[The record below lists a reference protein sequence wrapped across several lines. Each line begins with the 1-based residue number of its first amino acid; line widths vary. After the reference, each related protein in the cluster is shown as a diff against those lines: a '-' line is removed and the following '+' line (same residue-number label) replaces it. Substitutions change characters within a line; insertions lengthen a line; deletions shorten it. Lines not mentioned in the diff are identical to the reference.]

1 MHGERSSALRA
12 GSISDTPSLAGYTFV
27 DFRLRSSTRR
37 FSMRFVDLRLRSYTC
52 RKRVGEDMNVETIEI
67 TKVSKSSKQRPVKTR
82 TVSTRVTEAEY
93 SALQEQAWSA
103 GKTVCDWA
111 RECIVQRLEESPR
124 KLEEHL
130 FTELVGIQL
139 LLMNTLGPI
148 ARGERLAADEVAAVF
163 REVQARKARK
173 AQEILNKRL
182 ARDVEAR
189 DNMPTGARTAIS

>member
-1 MHGERSSALRA
+1 MSAQITER
-12 GSISDTPSLAGYTFV
+12 V
-27 DFRLRSSTRR
+27 
-37 FSMRFVDLRLRSYTC
+37 
-52 RKRVGEDMNVETIEI
+52 RVT
-67 TKVSKSSKQRPVKTR
+67 KSSNRRPARTR

-93 SALQEQAWSA
+93 IALQEQAWLA

-111 RECIVQRLEESPR
+111 RECIVQQLERGPR

-148 ARGERLAADEVAAVF
+148 VRGERMAAEQVAAVF

-182 ARDVEAR
+182 DRDIDARDSTQ
-189 DNMPTGARTAIS
+189 TGARTPKS

>member
-1 MHGERSSALRA
+1 
-12 GSISDTPSLAGYTFV
+12 
-27 DFRLRSSTRR
+27 
-37 FSMRFVDLRLRSYTC
+37 
-52 RKRVGEDMNVETIEI
+52 MNAQVTEMT
-67 TKVSKSSKQRPVKTR
+67 KSSNRRAVRTR
-82 TVSTRVTEAEY
+82 TVSTRVTEAQY
-93 SALQEQAWSA
+93 AALQEQAWSA

-111 RECIVQRLEESPR
+111 RECIVQGLEKSPR

-130 FTELVGIQL
+130 FTELVGIHL

-148 ARGERLAADEVAAVF
+148 VRGERMAAEEVAAVF

>member
-1 MHGERSSALRA
+1 MG
-12 GSISDTPSLAGYTFV
+12 
-27 DFRLRSSTRR
+27 
-37 FSMRFVDLRLRSYTC
+37 FVDLRLRSYTC
-52 RKRVGEDMNVETIEI
+52 RKRVGEDMNVGTIEI

-111 RECIVQRLEESPR
+111 RECIVQQLEKSPR

-148 ARGERLAADEVAAVF
+148 VRGERMAAEEVAAVF

-182 ARDVEAR
+182 ARDFEAR